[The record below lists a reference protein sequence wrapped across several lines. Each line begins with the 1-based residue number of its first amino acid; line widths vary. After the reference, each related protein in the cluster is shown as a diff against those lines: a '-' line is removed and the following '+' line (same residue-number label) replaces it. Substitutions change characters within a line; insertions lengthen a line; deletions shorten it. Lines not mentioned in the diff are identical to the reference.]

1 MGGQVYSRG
10 KVDLRLFRPPD
21 LVRYKKKLARVIRHR
36 GWRNRMEKELEILI
50 EAMKLAG
57 RTVLDM
63 AGKGIAIQT
72 KSDHSPVTTAD
83 LAVDRLIHEAVARHF
98 PDDGWLSEERPDAT
112 ERLTKK
118 RVWIV
123 DPIDGTR
130 AFIKN
135 VPQFCISVALVE
147 NGNPIVGAV
156 LNPSTDE
163 LFSAIRGRGVRFTGE
178 HPEGEPPRAGALPLV
193 LVNPWELRHGRL
205 DVLSNQARCRP
216 VGSIAYALAHVAA
229 GRAAA
234 AVMLEGGNEWDVA
247 AGMLLIEESG
257 GTMTDAHGKG
267 IRFNQP
273 DPRLKGTIATGLNVS
288 DTLRKTFTALTVGL

>member
-1 MGGQVYSRG
+1 
-10 KVDLRLFRPPD
+10 
-21 LVRYKKKLARVIRHR
+21 
-36 GWRNRMEKELEILI
+36 MEKELEILI
-50 EAMKLAG
+50 EVMKLAG
-57 RTVLDM
+57 QTVLDM
-63 AGKGIAIQT
+63 AGKGVSIHT

-83 LAVDRLIHEAVARHF
+83 LAVDRLIHEAIARHF
-98 PDDGWLSEERPDAT
+98 PSDGWLSEERPDAI

-147 NGNPIVGAV
+147 NGSPIIGAI

-163 LFSAIRGRGVRFTGE
+163 LFTAIRGRGVRFTGE
-178 HPEGEPPRAGALPLV
+178 HGEASKSTRSGVLPLV

-205 DVLSNQARCRP
+205 DALSREAHCRP

-257 GTMTDAHGKG
+257 GTVTDAHGKG
-267 IRFNQP
+267 LRFNQP
-273 DPRLKGTIATGLNVS
+273 DPRLKGTIATGPDVP
-288 DTLRKTFTALTVGL
+288 DTLRKAFTALTVGL

>member
-1 MGGQVYSRG
+1 
-10 KVDLRLFRPPD
+10 
-21 LVRYKKKLARVIRHR
+21 
-36 GWRNRMEKELEILI
+36 MERELQILI

-57 RTVLDM
+57 QKVLDL
-63 AGKGIAIQT
+63 AGEGVSIHT

-83 LAVDRLIHEAVARHF
+83 LAVDRLIHEAVTRHF

-118 RVWIV
+118 RVWIL

-135 VPQFCISVALVE
+135 VPQFCISAALVE
-147 NGNPIVGAV
+147 NGSPLVGAV

-163 LFSAIRGRGVRFTGE
+163 LFTAIRGRGVRLTGE
-178 HPEGEPPRAGALPLV
+178 NGDFSGPPGAGGLPLV

-205 DVLSNQARCRP
+205 DALSHQAECRP

-257 GTMTDAHGKG
+257 GTVTDAHGKG

-273 DPRLKGTIATGLNVS
+273 NPRLKGTIATGPDVP
-288 DTLRKTFTALTVGL
+288 DTLRKAFTALTAISE